1 MEIRQE
7 VREFLGTRRARIT
20 PQQAGLPFAGAN
32 RRVSGLRREEVA
44 LLAGVSVDYY
54 VRLERGSLAGASD
67 AVLESVARALQL
79 DDAERAHLFDLA
91 RIASTRGGRSATARP
106 GVRTEVQW
114 LLDAMTGSP
123 AYVRD
128 HRMDVLAGNAMGR
141 AVFAPVFA
149 MQRPSMIR
157 FTFLEPAATE
167 FFVEWERVAADSA
180 ATLRML
186 AAEFPYDQGISAV
199 VGELSTRS
207 RLFARLWAEHNVRQH
222 RAGTK
227 RINHPVVGRLELRY
241 ESMALPAEPNLRLN
255 GYVAEPGSET
265 ADRLALLAS
274 WAATSA
280 ASEASEASAGAA
292 PQAAASP
299 APSAAP

>member
-7 VREFLGTRRARIT
+7 VREFLVTRRARLT
-20 PQQAGLPFAGAN
+20 PQQAGLPFAGTN
-32 RRVSGLRREEVA
+32 RRVAGLRREEVA
-44 LLAGVSVDYY
+44 LLAGVSIDYY
-54 VRLERGSLAGASD
+54 VRLERGNLAGVSD
-67 AVLESVARALQL
+67 AVLDAVARALQL

-91 RIASTRGGRSATARP
+91 RVASTRPGRSSGSRP

-114 LLDAMTGSP
+114 LVDAMTDSP
-123 AYVRD
+123 VYVRD
-128 HRMDVLAGNAMGR
+128 NRMDVLAANAMGR

-149 MQRPSMIR
+149 MQRPNMIR

-186 AAEFPYDQGISAV
+186 AAEFPYDQGISAL

-227 RINHPVVGRLELRY
+227 RINHPVVGLLDLRY

-255 GYVAEPGSET
+255 AYVAEPNSET
-265 ADRLALLAS
+265 AERLALLAS
-274 WAATSA
+274 WAATPA
-280 ASEASEASAGAA
+280 ASGDATQETN
-292 PQAAASP
+292 
-299 APSAAP
+299 PSSRAHG